1 MHSSF
6 IDLPFQTTYRIDTN
20 CQDLISSLQL
30 IYGHY
35 IKISEQKADYRI
47 EVIKSDALYNV
58 HFAENICATKYP
70 LREIYKIIFENA
82 IYNDCVFALHGSA
95 VEWNGGAYIF
105 LASTTS
111 GKTTLASYLVNCGFN
126 YITDDCIL
134 LKRDNFKIYP
144 YSTPIH
150 LRDGGLAVLKRYNA
164 APREVKILDA
174 GYTRRYTYMPNNCIR
189 NETPLTHIFFV
200 TRTESENK
208 IIDMSTTER
217 MTELLK
223 APITDYK
230 VTGAYLKFI
239 SEVAKIKCNRLQ
251 ANNSCKTLLIQH

>member
-95 VEWNGGAYIF
+95 VE
-105 LASTTS
+105 
-111 GKTTLASYLVNCGFN
+111 
-126 YITDDCIL
+126 
-134 LKRDNFKIYP
+134 
-144 YSTPIH
+144 
-150 LRDGGLAVLKRYNA
+150 
-164 APREVKILDA
+164 
-174 GYTRRYTYMPNNCIR
+174 
-189 NETPLTHIFFV
+189 
-200 TRTESENK
+200 
-208 IIDMSTTER
+208 
-217 MTELLK
+217 
-223 APITDYK
+223 
-230 VTGAYLKFI
+230 
-239 SEVAKIKCNRLQ
+239 
-251 ANNSCKTLLIQH
+251 